1 MESHWHLS
9 EEDFFTDLPEVRE
22 EFIALAAR
30 RTIEK
35 GAFVFFEN
43 DPGTSCFYLSEGS
56 VKIFGITLFGKEP
69 IFMVRKTGE
78 VFGLAEVIDGK
89 TRKCNAQAMTPS
101 TVYEIKKEDFED
113 LLARNCPLARKVIN
127 VLGKRLRY
135 LCEQVENLMVCD
147 VTTRLMKL
155 LIYLAYDRITEPA
168 TCQGPITLPITMTQ
182 EQIASLTGSCQQ
194 TVSETLKKLKEDGLI
209 LISGREI
216 TLVSPHEMI
225 ERVSH

>member
-1 MESHWHLS
+1 MEIHWHLS
-9 EEDFFTDLPEVRE
+9 EEDFFTGLPAAKE
-22 EFIALAAR
+22 EFIGLATR

-35 GAFVFFEN
+35 GAFLFFEN
-43 DPGTSCFYLSEGS
+43 DPGASCFYLDEGS

-78 VFGLAEVIDGK
+78 IFGLAEVIDGK
-89 TRKCNAQAMTPS
+89 TRKCNAQAMTRC
-101 TVYEIKKEDFED
+101 TVYEVKREDFEG
-113 LLARNCPLARKVIN
+113 LLSRNYPLARRVIK

-155 LIYLAYDRITEPA
+155 LIYLAYDRIAEPE
-168 TCQGPITLPITMTQ
+168 TGRGPITLPFTLTQ

-209 LISGREI
+209 LVSGKEI
-216 TLVSPHEMI
+216 TLLNPHEMI
-225 ERVSH
+225 AKTTH